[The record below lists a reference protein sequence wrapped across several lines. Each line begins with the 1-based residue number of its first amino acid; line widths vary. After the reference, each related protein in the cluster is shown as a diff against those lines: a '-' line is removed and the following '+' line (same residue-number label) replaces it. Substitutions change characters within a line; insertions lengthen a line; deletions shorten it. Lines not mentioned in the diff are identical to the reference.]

1 MSEKIIITSQ
11 AEAAVI
17 ALNEIQKID
26 PAARGFRLSKE
37 MQLVTVSKPI
47 NLSDNSIFIRH
58 MFPVQLITPT
68 GIDGITK
75 KILEFCEKMP
85 KGRNFSIQMRKTEDF
100 EFPQDL
106 EDELIALGHIKND
119 AKPDWALS
127 LLIHEGTLYAG
138 ASYCVDNLSNW
149 NGGMHRFKKSEDS
162 ISRAEFKLLEALAVF
177 NVDLSK
183 ADSALDLGAAP
194 GGWSKVLLE
203 RGLKVTAVDPAL
215 LSASILNHPNL
226 THIKDVAERLKP
238 KSPFDIIVNDMRMDM
253 MASSKIMLDLS
264 PFLAFGGLVIM
275 TLKLPHKEWY
285 KNTKRAFKL
294 LEKSYTVQGARQLF
308 HNRSEVTVVLKNNA
322 N

>member
-1 MSEKIIITSQ
+1 MKIIITSQ

-17 ALNEIQKID
+17 ALNEVQKID

-37 MQLVTVSKPI
+37 TQLVTLSKAIELKSP
-47 NLSDNSIFIRH
+47 IFIRH
-58 MFPVQLITPT
+58 MFPVQLTMPT
-68 GIDGITK
+68 DAPDIIK
-75 KILEFCEKMP
+75 NLLEICEQMP
-85 KGRNFSIQMRKTEDF
+85 IGQNFSVQMRKSEDF
-100 EFPQDL
+100 VFPQEL
-106 EDELIALGHIKND
+106 EDELITAGHIKND
-119 AKPDWALS
+119 SNPDWALS
-127 LLIHEGTLYAG
+127 LFIHEGTLYAG
-138 ASYCVDNLSNW
+138 VSYCADNLSNW

-177 NVDLSK
+177 NIDLSQ
-183 ADSALDLGAAP
+183 ADTALDLGAAP

-215 LSASILNHPNL
+215 LSPAITNHPNL

-238 KSPFDIIVNDMRMDM
+238 KAPFDIIVNDMRMDM
-253 MASSKIMLDLS
+253 ITSSKIMLDLS
-264 PFLAFGGLVIM
+264 PFLAFGGLVVM

-285 KNTKRAFKL
+285 KNTKRALKL